1 MAAMLVELTR
11 EANEESFVIVHQ
23 HGGND
28 VTCKSRISEVGKSDH
43 MAMYQLTF
51 DLHAWGFVKE
61 VVIKLCRIQQD
72 LVTAVLDRLVPP
84 GAL

>member
-1 MAAMLVELTR
+1 MLHDLHFILCSQNLSVLRVQRIIGLFILIT
-11 EANEESFVIVHQ
+11 Q
-23 HGGND
+23 
-28 VTCKSRISEVGKSDH
+28 ISEVGNSDH